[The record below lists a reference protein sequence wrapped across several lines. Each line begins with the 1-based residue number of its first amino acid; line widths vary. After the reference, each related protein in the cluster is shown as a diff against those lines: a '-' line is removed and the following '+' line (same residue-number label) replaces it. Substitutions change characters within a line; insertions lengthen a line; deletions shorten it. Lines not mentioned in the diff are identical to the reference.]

1 MGENIP
7 GMNLP
12 LKHENTCSR
21 ENRVDVAEMGSE
33 AEVVIIAVDFR
44 EFHRTEYDVPGFS
57 VRHGNG

>member
-1 MGENIP
+1 
-7 GMNLP
+7 
-12 LKHENTCSR
+12 
-21 ENRVDVAEMGSE
+21 MGSE